1 MNVILC
7 KTLLVLKQQTE
18 YEIWLAE
25 AHLLAEYEQNAE
37 EKQQHKAR
45 LQEGIDRKKAHI
57 EKSIQVGTVIGPLA
71 SQ

>member
-1 MNVILC
+1 M
-7 KTLLVLKQQTE
+7 E
-18 YEIWLAE
+18 SGWLRRIFFR
-25 AHLLAEYEQNAE
+25 AEYEQNAE